1 MLVAVIS
8 LFTLAACA
16 DDAAN
21 PAAPSAVALSGT
33 PSAAVVAGVNT
44 IISKGDP
51 TKCISVRGGKAVQGA
66 VTELAVCTGAATQ
79 QFAMQSNGEIR
90 LANTTLCLDAF
101 NATGKDG
108 DVVGLWGCQG
118 STNQRW
124 SYNTTSGTITGIN
137 GKCIDING
145 GGFAAGTS
153 MIIWSC
159 HGGKN
164 QAWTFH
170 STTTTTPPADTTT
183 PTPPIPP
190 PSGPLTV
197 FPGAVGYGV
206 TTPAGRGGAVIRVTN
221 LNDSGVGSLRAA
233 LQASGARTII
243 FDVGG
248 TITLSTKIAVS
259 QPFLT
264 LAGQTAP
271 APGIA
276 IRGAGLSIRTHD
288 VLVQHIR
295 VRPGDGPGDDPT
307 NRDGIEILGPNGY
320 NIVIDHVSISWGMDE
335 NFSTWYDGAK
345 DVTLSNS
352 IVSEALNAVEPAQ
365 GVLVGDWTKRFAVI
379 GTLMA
384 HNSQRNPYFKGGT
397 TGIAANNVVYNW
409 SGSVA
414 TYYGDPEGSGPTQ
427 AAWVGNVGIRGPDA
441 NTAAMMR
448 VYSNAKPGTLIYVAD
463 NSDIRVNGGL
473 APANPW
479 SLVQNDASS
488 SVMASSPPVWPDGFT
503 AMPNGE
509 VYESVLANA
518 GAWPANRDAVDQRVV
533 ADVRNRTGRIITSQ
547 TQVGGWPNLGT
558 PRRAPALPANP
569 NGDDDGDG
577 YTNLEEWLHSLARA
591 VEGR

>member
-1 MLVAVIS
+1 MVGVMLAVA
-8 LFTLAACA
+8 AACA
-16 DDAAN
+16 HDSLDASAPGVITLELPN
-21 PAAPSAVALSGT
+21 GGRVDTLAVGEQVQLSLTWGSGDGRDRPVTWSTSPVTVATVSSTGTVTAVAPGGATVSATSGPAADTVWIVVVPSR
-33 PSAAVVAGVNT
+33 SA
-44 IISKGDP
+44 
-51 TKCISVRGGKAVQGA
+51 
-66 VTELAVCTGAATQ
+66 
-79 QFAMQSNGEIR
+79 
-90 LANTTLCLDAF
+90 
-101 NATGKDG
+101 
-108 DVVGLWGCQG
+108 
-118 STNQRW
+118 
-124 SYNTTSGTITGIN
+124 
-137 GKCIDING
+137 
-145 GGFAAGTS
+145 
-153 MIIWSC
+153 
-159 HGGKN
+159 
-164 QAWTFH
+164 
-170 STTTTTPPADTTT
+170 
-183 PTPPIPP
+183 
-190 PSGPLTV
+190 GPLAV
-197 FPGAVGYGV
+197 FPGAVGFGA
-206 TTPAGRGGAVIRVTN
+206 TTPAGRRGAVVHVTT
-221 LNDSGVGSLRAA
+221 LDDAGPGSLRAA
-233 LQASGARTII
+233 LQATGARTVV

-248 TITLSTKIAVS
+248 TITLSTRLIVR

-264 LAGQTAP
+264 VAGQTAP
-271 APGIA
+271 PPGITL
-276 IRGAGLSIRTHD
+276 RGAGLSIRTHD
-288 VLVQHIR
+288 VLVQHVR
-295 VRPGDGPGDDPT
+295 VRVGDGPGDDPT
-307 NRDGIEILGPNGY
+307 DRDAIEILGPNGY
-320 NIVIDHVSISWGMDE
+320 DIVIDHVSLSWAMDE
-335 NFSTWYDGAK
+335 NFSTWSDGVH

-365 GVLVGDWTKRFAVI
+365 GLLVGDQTKRFAVV